1 MYTPTLKGVKVQA
14 SGIFLKIITELKKK
28 ITLKYKTVTNGVR
41 GNSVASSI
49 FRVLYT
55 HLHCPFLELLIIP
68 NKLCTYWTITS
79 PLRPPPTAVVT
90 SILLSTSMNLIT
102 LGTPYKWKYT
112 VMCFFDWLIHLT
124 KMNVACVR
132 FWFLLKAEE
141 YSTYTHTPLVLSFAF
156 PNC

>member
-1 MYTPTLKGVKVQA
+1 MYTPTVKGVKVQA
-14 SGIFLKIITELKKK
+14 RGIFLKIITELKKK
-28 ITLKYKTVTNGVR
+28 KP
-41 GNSVASSI
+41 SSI
-49 FRVLYT
+49 
-55 HLHCPFLELLIIP
+55 
-68 NKLCTYWTITS
+68 KLCHEWSQGKFSGIKYIQSVVHPSALSISRTHHPKQTLYLLNNNFS
-79 PLRPPPTAVVT
+79 SPPPPPHCCSDLYFTFH
-90 SILLSTSMNLIT
+90 LYEFT

>member
-68 NKLCTYWTITS
+68 NKLCTY
-79 PLRPPPTAVVT
+79 
-90 SILLSTSMNLIT
+90 
-102 LGTPYKWKYT
+102 
-112 VMCFFDWLIHLT
+112 
-124 KMNVACVR
+124 
-132 FWFLLKAEE
+132 
-141 YSTYTHTPLVLSFAF
+141 
-156 PNC
+156 